1 MKQNPDTVNLH
12 RTAPFPRPNLNSI
25 KKTGQYVEKKLIK
38 WYITLVP
45 KIVRSDSMGNKLYKY
60 IPDLILSAFEGDK
73 DLVEMSSLNII
84 RLMKKEDPDTAKK
97 IVEIISNYQSGA
109 SLTRSHGV
117 APLPKDEDSS
127 LNLVSIEKIEN
138 FDSKIFLSKQY
149 ERIIEDFLNDRLHS
163 KELLKH
169 GILPANSLLL
179 SGPPGVGKTFL
190 AKYISFKTGLPL
202 ITLDLASTI
211 SSYLGKT
218 GKNIKGIIDYAQNQP
233 SILLLDEF
241 DALAKRRDESGDLG
255 ELKRIVNV
263 LLKELENWPSN
274 CIVIAATNHPE
285 LLDDAIWRRFSTK
298 IQMDLPSKAERYS
311 LWKYYLD
318 ETIVEIDDKFISV
331 LSDILIDVT
340 PADIE
345 QISLGALRKQI
356 ISGGNIYTN
365 IFLGIKDFKG
375 ESDKQI
381 NKVFAKKLHKEFGN
395 TLTQREIADILG
407 IGSSTVNR
415 YLK

>member
-1 MKQNPDTVNLH
+1 
-12 RTAPFPRPNLNSI
+12 
-25 KKTGQYVEKKLIK
+25 
-38 WYITLVP
+38 
-45 KIVRSDSMGNKLYKY
+45 MGNKLYKY

-84 RLMKKEDPDTAKK
+84 RFLKKEDPDIAKK
-97 IVEIISNYQSGA
+97 IVKIISDYQSGA
-109 SLTRSHGV
+109 SLTRSYGV
-117 APLPKDEDSS
+117 SPLPKDEDSS
-127 LNLVSIEKIEN
+127 LNLVAIEKIDE
-138 FDSKIFLSKQY
+138 FDSKIFFSKQY
-149 ERIIEDFLNDRLHS
+149 ERIIENFLNDRLHS

-218 GKNIKGIIDYAQNQP
+218 GKNLKGIIDYAQNQP

-274 CIVIAATNHPE
+274 GIVIAATNHPE
-285 LLDDAIWRRFSTK
+285 LLDNAIWRRFSTK
-298 IQMDLPSKAERYS
+298 IQINLPSKAERYS

-331 LSDILIDVT
+331 LSEILIDVT

-356 ISGGNIYTN
+356 ISSGNIYTN
-365 IFLGIKDFKG
+365 IFLSITDFKG
-375 ESDKQI
+375 ESDKQL

-395 TLTQREIADILG
+395 ALTQREIADILG

-415 YLK
+415 YLKT

>member
-1 MKQNPDTVNLH
+1 
-12 RTAPFPRPNLNSI
+12 
-25 KKTGQYVEKKLIK
+25 
-38 WYITLVP
+38 
-45 KIVRSDSMGNKLYKY
+45 MGNKIYKY
-60 IPDLILSAFEGDK
+60 IPDLILSSFEGDK

-84 RLMKKEDPDTAKK
+84 RLMKKEDPVIAKK
-97 IVEIISNYQSGA
+97 LVDILSNYQSGA
-109 SLTRSHGV
+109 SLTRSYGV
-117 APLPKDEDSS
+117 NPLPKDEDSL

-202 ITLDLASTI
+202 VTLDLASTI

-218 GKNIKGIIDYAQNQP
+218 GKNIKGVIDYAQKQP

-241 DALAKRRDESGDLG
+241 DALAKKRDESGDLG

-274 CIVIAATNHPE
+274 GIVIAATNHPE
-285 LLDDAIWRRFSTK
+285 LLDNAIWRRFSTK
-298 IQMDLPSKAERYS
+298 IQMDLPSKIERYA

-318 ETIVEIDDKFISV
+318 ENIVQIDDKFISI
-331 LSDILIDVT
+331 LSEILVEVT

-356 ISGGNIYTN
+356 ISGGNIYAN

-381 NKVFAKKLHKEFGN
+381 NKIFAKKLHKEFGN